1 MSLEGRKKKKNKNQN
16 CFTKEKKKKNPIIG
30 GIHLQDKTPG
40 RSVWI

>member
-1 MSLEGRKKKKNKNQN
+1 MSLEGRKKKKIKIKTVSQ
-16 CFTKEKKKKNPIIG
+16 KKKKKNPIIG

>member
-1 MSLEGRKKKKNKNQN
+1 MSLEGRKKKKKKIKTVSQ
-16 CFTKEKKKKNPIIG
+16 KKKKKNPIIG

>member
-1 MSLEGRKKKKNKNQN
+1 MSLEGRKKNKNQN
-16 CFTKEKKKKNPIIG
+16 CFTKEKKKNPIIG

>member
-1 MSLEGRKKKKNKNQN
+1 MSLEGRKKKKKKSKL
-16 CFTKEKKKKNPIIG
+16 FHKRKKKKNPIIG